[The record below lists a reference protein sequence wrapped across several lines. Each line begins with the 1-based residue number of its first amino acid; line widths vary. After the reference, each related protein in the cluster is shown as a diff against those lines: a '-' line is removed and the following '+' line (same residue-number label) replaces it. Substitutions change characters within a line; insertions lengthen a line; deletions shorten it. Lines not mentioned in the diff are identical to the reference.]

1 MKCDNCEKEFED
13 GELTREC
20 NECYVLGRMNRKE
33 ELIDEARENGKLR
46 ERKRILE
53 IIDKR
58 LFEVKE
64 FEGLAE
70 AYFKRQQRELEAL
83 KERIRNNKNE

>member
-20 NECYVLGRMNRKE
+20 NEYYVLGAEREKE
-33 ELIDEARENGKLR
+33 A

-58 LFEVKE
+58 LSEVKE

-70 AYFKRQQRELEAL
+70 AYWQQRELEAL